1 MSEIVELDPDGIEQ
15 VSLKQYT
22 EKAYLD
28 YSMYVILDRACP
40 MSATASSRYSGA
52 SCMP

>member
-1 MSEIVELDPDGIEQ
+1 MSDILEIDNDGIEQ

-40 MSATASSRYSGA
+40 MWATGSSRCTGA
-52 SCMP
+52 SFMP